1 MELLSLAVWNGLSYG
16 LLLFMLS
23 AGLTVIFSMM
33 GVLNFAHASFY
44 MVGAYLASS
53 LADVWGMGMALA
65 LAPLG
70 VAALG
75 AVFERQCLR
84 RVQSQGH
91 VAELLLTFGLSF
103 VLLEM
108 VQWLWAHSAVAYRIP
123 EALQG
128 ALFTLGDVPFPR
140 YRGFIMAVSLLV
152 FVGLWLVLMRTRTG
166 LILQAALTHPKAVE
180 ALGHPVPRIFTG
192 VFAAGAG
199 LAGLAGVLGGNLWVT
214 EPGMAATVGSVIF
227 VVIVVGGLG
236 SLWGAL
242 IASLALGL
250 AQTLALEVVAL
261 RALAP
266 VLPFLL
272 MVIVLV
278 VRPQGLLGQR
288 EA

>member
-53 LADVWGMGMALA
+53 LADAWGMGIAMA

-75 AVFERQCLR
+75 AVFERQCLC

-108 VQWLWAHSAVAYRIP
+108 VQWLWGRSAVTYRIP

-152 FVGLWLVLMRTRTG
+152 FVGLWLVMTRTRTG

-192 VFAAGAG
+192 VFAAGAA